1 MVNHAK
7 GKIHWFQPSF
17 ILLLTTVLASL
28 GTVRSLS
35 PLPSIYAASGTR
47 QLLAPLLQHLSPHSA
62 MAEACFHILSGILL
76 LRLSSLL
83 RHGLQVSFELL
94 CFLTSLYEQWTGNR
108 TNVSQNETL
117 AFRSESANL
126 SSFAMEASPHYRYS
140 PSPAAVYLDPLFIL
154 LQLFPKD
161 SETLQFFLLS
171 PK

>member
-1 MVNHAK
+1 MLPAAH
-7 GKIHWFQPSF
+7 GSSW
-17 ILLLTTVLASL
+17 
-28 GTVRSLS
+28 
-35 PLPSIYAASGTR
+35 LPSSSIC
-47 QLLAPLLQHLSPHSA
+47 LLILQWQKPVFTFSVES
-62 MAEACFHILSGILL
+62 CFS
-76 LRLSSLL
+76 RLSSLL
-83 RHGLQVSFELL
+83 WHGLQVSFELL